1 MESKRLIWADLLRA
15 LAVWGTVLI
24 HSAAPLLERYRTA
37 GPASWWIGN
46 AYDSAVRWCVPLFV
60 MLSGALLLGRE
71 QPFGRFLAN
80 RFRKAALPFLVWS
93 VVYFFW
99 ARHFHGRSLEAGE
112 LPRLLLSGGVY
123 YHLWFFSVIL
133 ALYLL
138 VPLLQLLLRK
148 AGRRGAWVLV
158 AGWALV
164 ASVLPVVSDLAG
176 WSEAP
181 ESVETSPLRYLGYFV
196 LGFLLRDLPLA
207 RPRLRLL
214 GGLFLTGWAL
224 TAAGTWWLTVRHG
237 DGAFD
242 GLFYEYFAANV
253 LLMSVAVF
261 LLGRNARLPLAAD
274 GLGHRWL
281 RTASAS
287 ALGVYLVHAMVI
299 DLLKSGQLG
308 ARIDETSLHPLLG
321 VPLFA
326 AVVFGISLAI
336 VRLLKRI
343 PIVRVVVP

>member
-15 LAVWGTVLI
+15 LAVCGTVLV

-37 GPASWWIGN
+37 GAASWWVGN

-71 QPFGRFLAN
+71 QPFGRFLAT
-80 RFRKAALPFLVWS
+80 RFRKAALPFLAWS

-99 ARHFHGRSLEAGE
+99 ARLFHGRSLEASE
-112 LPRLLLSGGVY
+112 LPRLLVSGGVY

-133 ALYLL
+133 TLYLL

-148 AGRRGAWVLV
+148 TGRRGAWALV
-158 AGWALV
+158 ATWALV
-164 ASVLPVVSDLAG
+164 ASVLPFVGELGG

-181 ESVETSPLRYLGYFV
+181 ESVDTSPLRYLGYFL

-214 GGLFLTGWAL
+214 GALFLSGWAL
-224 TAAGTWWLTVRHG
+224 TAAGTWWLTVQHG
-237 DGAFD
+237 GGVFD

-261 LLGRNARLPLAAD
+261 LLGRNARLPLAPD
-274 GLGHRWL
+274 GWGHRWL
-281 RTASAS
+281 RKASAS
-287 ALGVYLVHAMVI
+287 ALGVYLVHALVI

-308 ARIDETSLHPLLG
+308 VRIDETSLPPLLG

-326 AVVFGISLAI
+326 AIVFAASLAI
-336 VRLLKRI
+336 VLLLKRV
-343 PIVRVVVP
+343 PIVRETVP